1 MTSPKSALELAA
13 LATSAMPGL
22 RVSAL
27 RPPSYSDELASVTGI
42 EDVAGNRW
50 IVTCP
55 HEEVSGPALEATSGI
70 LDRLG
75 QAFEHD
81 YIPFDVPRLA
91 GQAKIRGGGSVYVH
105 RDPGGRAPTDED
117 LDTDLLL
124 PASLG
129 RALAA
134 LHNLPQTVFSSIGL
148 PTYTAM
154 ECRDRNLALLDEA
167 AREVTISP
175 SLWNRWE
182 AALEDVS
189 LWRFPSAP
197 VHGDIQE
204 RSLSVNRGSV
214 VAIGGWTSA
223 HVGDPALDIAWIQAT
238 ASDAFL
244 ERFCETYGHERRA
257 IDLHVFTRAQLLS
270 EIALVRWLV
279 HGLHAEDQTIVDDA
293 RAMLTDL
300 AVDLNGEPLLPS
312 HAAAMG
318 SASINEAFRAP
329 PNQRRPARPPRV
341 LPPILG
347 PSSGGI
353 ALLTPRRTDPRRERR
368 RSPLRARNLPW
379 PASSPNAK
387 WTRLRRPSACASAP
401 TGRLSPRR
409 SGCRDRRAFLAS
421 APAHM
426 PRSHPWAR
434 PPT

>member
-1 MTSPKSALELAA
+1 MTSHKSALELAA

-27 RPPSYSDELASVTGI
+27 RPPTYTDELASVTGI
-42 EDVAGNRW
+42 EDVGGNRW

-75 QAFEHD
+75 QAYEHD
-81 YIPFDVPRLA
+81 
-91 GQAKIRGGGSVYVH
+91 YVH
-105 RDPGGRAPTDED
+105 RDPGGHAPTEQD
-117 LDTDLLL
+117 LETDPLL

-134 LHNLPQTVFSSIGL
+134 LHNLPETVFSAIGL
-148 PTYTAM
+148 PSYTAM

-167 AREVTISP
+167 ARQVTIPP
-175 SLWNRWE
+175 SLWSRWE

-197 VHGDIQE
+197 IHGDIQE
-204 RSLSVNRGSV
+204 RSLSVKRGSV

-223 HVGDPALDIAWIQAT
+223 HVGDPALDIAWIQAS

-244 ERFCETYGHERRA
+244 ERFRETYGHERRA

-279 HGLHAEDQTIVDDA
+279 HGLHAEDSSIVDDA

-300 AVDLNGEPLLPS
+300 AIDLDGEPLLPS
-312 HAAAMG
+312 HATSVGSVSIDEASPASTDSVSSPDSSQGATSGSRQVKWRDRAAAAAKDEPETG
-318 SASINEAFRAP
+318 ASTQPVSRTTSAVARKLAEGEVDPAAP
-329 PNQRRPARPPRV
+329 TERLR
-341 LPPILG
+341 LG
-347 PSSGGI
+347 PDGTLI
-353 ALLTPRRTDPRRERR
+353 P
-368 RSPLRARNLPW
+368 
-379 PASSPNAK
+379 
-387 WTRLRRPSACASAP
+387 
-401 TGRLSPRR
+401 
-409 SGCRDRRAFLAS
+409 
-421 APAHM
+421 
-426 PRSHPWAR
+426 
-434 PPT
+434 

>member
-1 MTSPKSALELAA
+1 MTSHKSALELAA

-27 RPPSYSDELASVTGI
+27 RPPTYSDELASVTGI
-42 EDVAGNRW
+42 EDVGGNRW

-75 QAFEHD
+75 QAYEHD

-105 RDPGGRAPTDED
+105 RDPGGHAPTEQD
-117 LDTDLLL
+117 LETDPLL

-134 LHNLPQTVFSSIGL
+134 LHNLPETVFSAIGL
-148 PTYTAM
+148 PSYTAM

-167 AREVTISP
+167 ARQVTIPP
-175 SLWNRWE
+175 SLWSRWE

-197 VHGDIQE
+197 IHGDIQE
-204 RSLSVNRGSV
+204 RSLSVKRGSV

-223 HVGDPALDIAWIQAT
+223 HVGDPALDIAWIQAS

-244 ERFCETYGHERRA
+244 ERFRETYGHERRA

-279 HGLHAEDQTIVDDA
+279 HGLHAEDSSIVDDA
-293 RAMLTDL
+293 RAMLADL
-300 AVDLNGEPLLPS
+300 AIDLDGEPLLPS
-312 HAAAMG
+312 HAASVG
-318 SASINEAFRAP
+318 SSSINEAS
-329 PNQRRPARPPRV
+329 PA
-341 LPPILG
+341 
-347 PSSGGI
+347 SANS
-353 ALLTPRRTDPRRERR
+353 
-368 RSPLRARNLPW
+368 
-379 PASSPNAK
+379 ASSPNSSQGTTSGSRQVKWRDRATVAAK
-387 WTRLRRPSACASAP
+387 DEPETGASTQPVSRATSAVSRKLAEREVDPAAPTERLRLGPDGTLIS
-401 TGRLSPRR
+401 
-409 SGCRDRRAFLAS
+409 
-421 APAHM
+421 
-426 PRSHPWAR
+426 
-434 PPT
+434 

>member
-1 MTSPKSALELAA
+1 MTSHKSALELAA

-27 RPPSYSDELASVTGI
+27 RPPTYSDELASVTGI
-42 EDVAGNRW
+42 EDVGGNRW

-75 QAFEHD
+75 QAYEHD

-105 RDPGGRAPTDED
+105 RDPGGHAPTEQD
-117 LDTDLLL
+117 LETDPLL

-134 LHNLPQTVFSSIGL
+134 LHNLPETVFSAIGL
-148 PTYTAM
+148 PSYTAM

-167 AREVTISP
+167 ARQVTIPP
-175 SLWNRWE
+175 SLWSRWE

-197 VHGDIQE
+197 IHGDIQE
-204 RSLSVNRGSV
+204 RSLSVKRGSV

-223 HVGDPALDIAWIQAT
+223 HVGDPALDIAWIQAS

-244 ERFCETYGHERRA
+244 ERFRETYGHERRA

-279 HGLHAEDQTIVDDA
+279 HGLHAEDSSIVDDA

-300 AVDLNGEPLLPS
+300 AIDLDGEPLLPS
-312 HAAAMG
+312 HAASVG
-318 SASINEAFRAP
+318 SSSINEAS
-329 PNQRRPARPPRV
+329 PA
-341 LPPILG
+341 
-347 PSSGGI
+347 SANS
-353 ALLTPRRTDPRRERR
+353 
-368 RSPLRARNLPW
+368 
-379 PASSPNAK
+379 ASSPNSSQGTTSGSRQVKWRDRATVAAK
-387 WTRLRRPSACASAP
+387 DEPETGASTQPVSRATSAVSRKLAEREVDPAAPTERLRLGPDGTLIS
-401 TGRLSPRR
+401 
-409 SGCRDRRAFLAS
+409 
-421 APAHM
+421 
-426 PRSHPWAR
+426 
-434 PPT
+434 

>member
-1 MTSPKSALELAA
+1 MTSHKSALELAA

-27 RPPSYSDELASVTGI
+27 RPPTYSDELASVTGI
-42 EDVAGNRW
+42 EDVGGNRW

-75 QAFEHD
+75 QAYEHD

-105 RDPGGRAPTDED
+105 RDPGGYAPTEQD
-117 LDTDLLL
+117 LETDPLL

-134 LHNLPQTVFSSIGL
+134 LHNLPETVFSAIGL
-148 PTYTAM
+148 PSYTAM

-167 AREVTISP
+167 ARQVTIPP
-175 SLWNRWE
+175 SLWSRWE

-197 VHGDIQE
+197 IHGDIQE
-204 RSLSVNRGSV
+204 RSLSVKRGSV

-223 HVGDPALDIAWIQAT
+223 HVGDPALDIAWIQAS

-244 ERFCETYGHERRA
+244 ERFRETYGHERRA

-279 HGLHAEDQTIVDDA
+279 HGLHAEDSSIVDDA
-293 RAMLTDL
+293 RAMLADL
-300 AVDLNGEPLLPS
+300 AIDLDGEPLLPS
-312 HAAAMG
+312 HAASVG
-318 SASINEAFRAP
+318 SSSIDEAS
-329 PNQRRPARPPRV
+329 PA
-341 LPPILG
+341 
-347 PSSGGI
+347 SANS
-353 ALLTPRRTDPRRERR
+353 
-368 RSPLRARNLPW
+368 
-379 PASSPNAK
+379 ASSPNSSQGTTSGSRQVKWRDRATVAAK
-387 WTRLRRPSACASAP
+387 DEPETGASTQPVSRATSAVSRKLAEREVDPAAPTERLRLGPDGTLIS
-401 TGRLSPRR
+401 
-409 SGCRDRRAFLAS
+409 
-421 APAHM
+421 
-426 PRSHPWAR
+426 
-434 PPT
+434 

>member
-1 MTSPKSALELAA
+1 MTSHKSALELAA

-27 RPPSYSDELASVTGI
+27 RPPTYTDELASVTGI
-42 EDVAGNRW
+42 EDVGGNRW

-75 QAFEHD
+75 QAYEHD

-91 GQAKIRGGGSVYVH
+91 GQAKIRGGGTVYVH
-105 RDPGGRAPTDED
+105 RDPGGRAPTERD
-117 LDTDLLL
+117 LETDPLL

-134 LHNLPQTVFSSIGL
+134 LHNLPETVFSAIGL
-148 PTYTAM
+148 PSYTAM

-167 AREVTISP
+167 ARQVTIPP
-175 SLWNRWE
+175 SLWSRWE

-197 VHGDIQE
+197 IHGDIQE
-204 RSLSVNRGSV
+204 RSLSVKRGSV

-223 HVGDPALDIAWIQAT
+223 HVGDPALDIAWIQAS

-244 ERFCETYGHERRA
+244 ERFRETYGHERRA

-279 HGLHAEDQTIVDDA
+279 HGLHAEDSSIVDDA

-300 AVDLNGEPLLPS
+300 AIDLDGEPLLPS
-312 HAAAMG
+312 HATSVG
-318 SASINEAFRAP
+318 SVSINEASPASTDSVSSPDSSRGATSGSRQVKWRDRAAVAAKDEP
-329 PNQRRPARPPRV
+329 ETGASTQPVSRATSAVARKLAEGEVDPAAPTERLR
-341 LPPILG
+341 LG
-347 PSSGGI
+347 PDGTLI
-353 ALLTPRRTDPRRERR
+353 P
-368 RSPLRARNLPW
+368 
-379 PASSPNAK
+379 
-387 WTRLRRPSACASAP
+387 
-401 TGRLSPRR
+401 
-409 SGCRDRRAFLAS
+409 
-421 APAHM
+421 
-426 PRSHPWAR
+426 
-434 PPT
+434 

>member
-1 MTSPKSALELAA
+1 MTSHKSALELAA

-27 RPPSYSDELASVTGI
+27 RPPTYSDELASVTGI
-42 EDVAGNRW
+42 EDVGGNRW

-75 QAFEHD
+75 QAYEHD

-105 RDPGGRAPTDED
+105 RDPGGHAPTEQD
-117 LDTDLLL
+117 LETDPLL

-134 LHNLPQTVFSSIGL
+134 LHNLPETVFSAIGL
-148 PTYTAM
+148 PSYTAM

-167 AREVTISP
+167 ARQVTIPP
-175 SLWNRWE
+175 SLWSRWE

-197 VHGDIQE
+197 IHGDIQE
-204 RSLSVNRGSV
+204 RSLSVKRGSV

-223 HVGDPALDIAWIQAT
+223 HVGDPALDIAWIQAS

-244 ERFCETYGHERRA
+244 ERFRETYGHERRA

-279 HGLHAEDQTIVDDA
+279 HGLHAEDSSIVDDA

-300 AVDLNGEPLLPS
+300 AIDLDGEPLLPS
-312 HAAAMG
+312 HAASVG
-318 SASINEAFRAP
+318 SSSINEASPASANSASSRDSSQGTTSGSRQVKWRDRATVAAKDEP
-329 PNQRRPARPPRV
+329 ETGASTQPVSRATSAVSRKLAEREADPAAPTERLR
-341 LPPILG
+341 LG
-347 PSSGGI
+347 PDGTLIS
-353 ALLTPRRTDPRRERR
+353 
-368 RSPLRARNLPW
+368 
-379 PASSPNAK
+379 
-387 WTRLRRPSACASAP
+387 
-401 TGRLSPRR
+401 
-409 SGCRDRRAFLAS
+409 
-421 APAHM
+421 
-426 PRSHPWAR
+426 
-434 PPT
+434 

>member
-1 MTSPKSALELAA
+1 MTSHKSALELAA

-27 RPPSYSDELASVTGI
+27 RPPTYTDELASVTGI
-42 EDVAGNRW
+42 EDVGGNRW

-75 QAFEHD
+75 QAYEHD

-105 RDPGGRAPTDED
+105 RDPGGHAPTEQD
-117 LDTDLLL
+117 LETDPLL

-134 LHNLPQTVFSSIGL
+134 LHNLPETVFSAIGL
-148 PTYTAM
+148 PSYTAM

-167 AREVTISP
+167 ARQVTIPP
-175 SLWNRWE
+175 SLWSRWE

-197 VHGDIQE
+197 IHGDIQE
-204 RSLSVNRGSV
+204 RSLSVKRGSV

-223 HVGDPALDIAWIQAT
+223 HVGDPALDIAWIQAS

-244 ERFCETYGHERRA
+244 ERFRETYGHERRA

-279 HGLHAEDQTIVDDA
+279 HGLHAEDSSIVDDA

-300 AVDLNGEPLLPS
+300 AIDLDGEPLLPS
-312 HAAAMG
+312 HAASVG
-318 SASINEAFRAP
+318 SSSIDEAS
-329 PNQRRPARPPRV
+329 PA
-341 LPPILG
+341 
-347 PSSGGI
+347 SANS
-353 ALLTPRRTDPRRERR
+353 
-368 RSPLRARNLPW
+368 
-379 PASSPNAK
+379 ASSPNSSQGTTSGSRQVKWRDRATVAAK
-387 WTRLRRPSACASAP
+387 DEPETGASTQPVSRATSAVSRKLAEGEVDPAAPTERLRLGPDGTLIS
-401 TGRLSPRR
+401 
-409 SGCRDRRAFLAS
+409 
-421 APAHM
+421 
-426 PRSHPWAR
+426 
-434 PPT
+434 

>member
-1 MTSPKSALELAA
+1 
-13 LATSAMPGL
+13 
-22 RVSAL
+22 
-27 RPPSYSDELASVTGI
+27 
-42 EDVAGNRW
+42 
-50 IVTCP
+50 
-55 HEEVSGPALEATSGI
+55 
-70 LDRLG
+70 
-75 QAFEHD
+75 
-81 YIPFDVPRLA
+81 
-91 GQAKIRGGGSVYVH
+91 
-105 RDPGGRAPTDED
+105 
-117 LDTDLLL
+117 
-124 PASLG
+124 
-129 RALAA
+129 
-134 LHNLPQTVFSSIGL
+134 
-148 PTYTAM
+148 M

-329 PNQRRPARPPRV
+329 SESASSRSSSQGSASNSRPIKWRDRAAQNGPETGASTQPVARKKSAVARKLAECEVDPAAPTER
-341 LPPILG
+341 LRLG
-347 PSSGGI
+347 PDGTLIS
-353 ALLTPRRTDPRRERR
+353 
-368 RSPLRARNLPW
+368 
-379 PASSPNAK
+379 
-387 WTRLRRPSACASAP
+387 
-401 TGRLSPRR
+401 
-409 SGCRDRRAFLAS
+409 
-421 APAHM
+421 
-426 PRSHPWAR
+426 
-434 PPT
+434 

>member
-1 MTSPKSALELAA
+1 MTSHKSALELAA

-27 RPPSYSDELASVTGI
+27 RPPTYTDELASVTGI
-42 EDVAGNRW
+42 EDVGGNRW

-75 QAFEHD
+75 QAYEHD

-91 GQAKIRGGGSVYVH
+91 GQAKIRGGGTVYVH
-105 RDPGGRAPTDED
+105 RDPGGRAPTEQD
-117 LDTDLLL
+117 LETDPLL

-134 LHNLPQTVFSSIGL
+134 LHNLPETVFSAIGL
-148 PTYTAM
+148 PSYTAM

-167 AREVTISP
+167 ARQVTIPP
-175 SLWNRWE
+175 SLWSRWE

-197 VHGDIQE
+197 IHGDIQE
-204 RSLSVNRGSV
+204 RSLSVKRGSV

-223 HVGDPALDIAWIQAT
+223 HVGDPALDIAWIQAS

-244 ERFCETYGHERRA
+244 ERFRETYGHERRA

-279 HGLHAEDQTIVDDA
+279 HGLHAEDSSIVDDA

-300 AVDLNGEPLLPS
+300 AIDLDGEPLLPS
-312 HAAAMG
+312 HATSVGSVSIDEASPASTDSVSSPGSSQGATSGSRQVKWRDRAAVAAKDEPETG
-318 SASINEAFRAP
+318 ASTQPVSRTTSAVARKLAEGEVDPAAP
-329 PNQRRPARPPRV
+329 TERLR
-341 LPPILG
+341 LG
-347 PSSGGI
+347 PDGTLI
-353 ALLTPRRTDPRRERR
+353 P
-368 RSPLRARNLPW
+368 
-379 PASSPNAK
+379 
-387 WTRLRRPSACASAP
+387 
-401 TGRLSPRR
+401 
-409 SGCRDRRAFLAS
+409 
-421 APAHM
+421 
-426 PRSHPWAR
+426 
-434 PPT
+434 